1 MTRIDELKKIGKRI
15 NLCSYQTKKN
25 IYTHIITKEIAHY
38 TLTHNKVL
46 INLSKLQDT
55 TIQGIINFLDLEDQI
70 KRREIDI

>member
-15 NLCSYQTKKN
+15 DFCSAETKKK

-38 TLTHNKVL
+38 TLTLNKVL

-55 TIQGIINFLDLEDQI
+55 TIQGIINFLDLEDLQ